1 MADGTVC
8 PFFLQGETM
17 EQKKIDRINELAK
30 KKREVGLT
38 DEEAAEQMALREE
51 YLAEFRASFKGTLDS
66 TIVEYPDGSRKP
78 LSDFKK

>member
-1 MADGTVC
+1 
-8 PFFLQGETM
+8 M

-66 TIVEYPDGSRKP
+66 TVVEYPDGSRKP

>member
-1 MADGTVC
+1 
-8 PFFLQGETM
+8 M

-38 DEEAAEQMALREE
+38 DEEAAEQMTLREE

-66 TIVEYPDGSRKP
+66 TVVEYPDGSRKP

>member
-1 MADGTVC
+1 
-8 PFFLQGETM
+8 M

-38 DEEAAEQMALREE
+38 DEEGAEQMALREE

-66 TIVEYPDGSRKP
+66 TVVEYPDGSRKP

>member
-1 MADGTVC
+1 
-8 PFFLQGETM
+8 M

-51 YLAEFRASFKGTLDS
+51 YLAEFRASFKGTLDH
-66 TIVEYPDGSRKP
+66 TVVEYPDGSRKP

>member
-1 MADGTVC
+1 
-8 PFFLQGETM
+8 M

-30 KKREVGLT
+30 KKREAGLT